1 MQTTYRAGHWYLV
14 VVPGAVVALPP
25 DVADD
30 AVTRLWRRMPEEP
43 TLATVLDVL
52 AAGSG
57 GGFSSLP
64 PFAAVVAE
72 GSGIRVAVRG
82 DVAVRALSPTGSEEL
97 TGAELT
103 TWSERLVADAGRVEI
118 ALGGDAETPEGV
130 GALAVRDGI
139 VRASSAVSSFDSD
152 DVMVT
157 AGPATHPERVDEEL
171 LEHVRQ
177 QGDADGTAEPTG
189 VPEEADAAETADA
202 MDADDATAGTADA
215 GEPAMV
221 SDEAVDEA
229 TMVPS
234 EVTLAPSSEDFD
246 QLWGATVHSPPVP
259 TAPAAPP
266 AQALPSASAAGP
278 EAHLVGDHDGATISV
293 AELRAMRQQNTAT
306 GDVPTAVLPAVPETT
321 GTSARI
327 RVSTGQVVT
336 LDRTVIIGRR
346 PRSTRASGATMPHLV
361 AVDSPQQD
369 ISRSHLEIRPE
380 GDTVVVIDLHTTN
393 GSTLL
398 RSGADPVR
406 LHPGEQTLV
415 LSGDVIDLGDGVE
428 VAFEDLP

>member
-30 AVTRLWRRMPEEP
+30 TVTRLWRRMPEEP

-82 DVAVRALSPTGSEEL
+82 DVAVRALSSTGSEEL

-103 TWSERLVADAGRVEI
+103 TWSERFVADAGRVEI
-118 ALGGDAETPEGV
+118 ALADVVDTPDGDGP
-130 GALAVRDGI
+130 LAVRDGV
-139 VRASSAVSSFDSD
+139 VRAASAVTTFVSD
-152 DVMVT
+152 DVV
-157 AGPATHPERVDEEL
+157 GSVKPATRPEPVDEEPV
-171 LEHVRQ
+171 EDVREQ
-177 QGDADGTAEPTG
+177 DDADGTAEPTG
-189 VPEEADAAETADA
+189 AAAAADASEEADAAEEADA
-202 MDADDATAGTADA
+202 TDADA
-215 GEPAMV
+215 GEAAIV
-221 SDEAVDEA
+221 SDEPAEEA

-246 QLWGATVHSPPVP
+246 QLWGATVHSPP
-259 TAPAAPP
+259 APSAPVAPPSPAPP
-266 AQALPSASAAGP
+266 AAGAPSAAD
-278 EAHLVGDHDGATISV
+278 LVGDHDGATISV
-293 AELRAMRQQNTAT
+293 AELRAMRQQNAAT
-306 GDVPTAVLPAVPETT
+306 GDAPTAVLPAVPEATAAS
-321 GTSARI
+321 GRI
-327 RVSTGQVVT
+327 RVSTGQVVA

-346 PRSTRASGATMPHLV
+346 PRSTRASGTTMPHLV

>member
-30 AVTRLWRRMPEEP
+30 TVTRLWRRMPEEP

-82 DVAVRALSPTGSEEL
+82 DVAVRALSSTGSEEL

-103 TWSERLVADAGRVEI
+103 TWSERFVADAGRVEI
-118 ALGGDAETPEGV
+118 ALADVVDTPDGDGP
-130 GALAVRDGI
+130 LAVRDGV
-139 VRASSAVSSFDSD
+139 VRAASAVTTFVSD
-152 DVMVT
+152 DVV
-157 AGPATHPERVDEEL
+157 GSVKPATRPEPVDEEPV
-171 LEHVRQ
+171 EDVREQ
-177 QGDADGTAEPTG
+177 DDADGTAEPTG
-189 VPEEADAAETADA
+189 AAAAADASEEADAAEEADA
-202 MDADDATAGTADA
+202 TDADA
-215 GEPAMV
+215 GEAAIV
-221 SDEAVDEA
+221 SDEPAEEA

-246 QLWGATVHSPPVP
+246 QLWGATVHSPPAP
-259 TAPAAPP
+259 TAPVAPPSPAPP
-266 AQALPSASAAGP
+266 AAGAPSAAD
-278 EAHLVGDHDGATISV
+278 LVGDHDGATISV
-293 AELRAMRQQNTAT
+293 AELRAMRQQNAAT
-306 GDVPTAVLPAVPETT
+306 GDAPTAVLPAVPEATAAS
-321 GTSARI
+321 GRI
-327 RVSTGQVVT
+327 RVSTGQVVA

-346 PRSTRASGATMPHLV
+346 PRSTRASGTTMPHLV

-380 GDTVVVIDLHTTN
+380 SDTVVVIDLHTTN

>member
-1 MQTTYRAGHWYLV
+1 MQTTYRAGHWHLV

-25 DVADD
+25 DVQGDT
-30 AVTRLWRRMPEEP
+30 VTRLWRRMPGEP
-43 TLATVLDVL
+43 TLAAVLDVL
-52 AAGSG
+52 AADSA

-64 PFAAVVAE
+64 SFAAVVSE

-82 DVAVRALSPTGSEEL
+82 DVAVRAFSPTGSEEL

-103 TWSERLVADAGRVEI
+103 TWSERFVADAGRVEI
-118 ALGGDAETPEGV
+118 DLGDVAETPEGH

-139 VRASSAVSSFDSD
+139 VRASAAVSSFDSD
-152 DVMVT
+152 DAVST
-157 AGPATHPERVDEEL
+157 AGPATRPEPVDEERV
-171 LEHVRQ
+171 EDVRDQ
-177 QGDADGTAEPTG
+177 DAEETAEPTG
-189 VPEEADAAETADA
+189 VPEQIDEAGEADATDTTEA
-202 MDADDATAGTADA
+202 TADA
-215 GEPAMV
+215 GGAAIVPNESA
-221 SDEAVDEA
+221 EEA

-246 QLWGATVHSPPVP
+246 QLWGATVHSPPAP

-266 AQALPSASAAGP
+266 APPAPAAAP
-278 EAHLVGDHDGATISV
+278 APTAADLVGDHDGATISV
-293 AELRAMRQQNTAT
+293 AELRAMRQQTET
-306 GDVPTAVLPAVPETT
+306 PGDAPTAVLPAVPDTT
-321 GTSARI
+321 AASGRI
-327 RVSTGQVVT
+327 RVSTGQVVS

>member
-14 VVPGAVVALPP
+14 VVSGAVVALPP

-30 AVTRLWRRMPEEP
+30 TVTRLWRRMPEEP

-82 DVAVRALSPTGSEEL
+82 DVAVRALSSTGSEEL

-103 TWSERLVADAGRVEI
+103 TWSERFVADAGRVEI
-118 ALGGDAETPEGV
+118 ALADVVDTPDGDGP
-130 GALAVRDGI
+130 LAVRDGV
-139 VRASSAVSSFDSD
+139 VRAASAVTTFVSD
-152 DVMVT
+152 DVV
-157 AGPATHPERVDEEL
+157 GSVKPATRPEPVDEEPV
-171 LEHVRQ
+171 EDVREQ
-177 QGDADGTAEPTG
+177 DDANGTAEPTG
-189 VPEEADAAETADA
+189 AAAAADASEEADAAEEADA
-202 MDADDATAGTADA
+202 TDADA
-215 GEPAMV
+215 GEAAIV
-221 SDEAVDEA
+221 SDEPAEEA

-246 QLWGATVHSPPVP
+246 QLWGATVHSPPAP
-259 TAPAAPP
+259 TAPVAPPSPAPP
-266 AQALPSASAAGP
+266 AAGAPSAAD
-278 EAHLVGDHDGATISV
+278 LVGDHDGATISV
-293 AELRAMRQQNTAT
+293 AELRAMRQQNAAT
-306 GDVPTAVLPAVPETT
+306 GDAPTAVLPAVPEATAAS
-321 GTSARI
+321 GRI
-327 RVSTGQVVT
+327 RVSTGQVVA

-346 PRSTRASGATMPHLV
+346 PRSTRASGTTMPHLV